1 MSDKERR
8 SPNVSGA
15 RGVYPVPVWLIAIA
29 LVVVGVILAKV
40 VRAAVAPA
48 LNGLEMQHGVELH
61 FV

>member
-1 MSDKERR
+1 MIDNSQKFASNYRVR
-8 SPNVSGA
+8 
-15 RGVYPVPVWLIAIA
+15 YPVPVWLIAIA

-48 LNGLEMQHGVELH
+48 LNGLDIQRVLDLH